1 MVKGKKKKKDRKEYW
16 LLKSQDRKHTH
27 THMLMP
33 FLITV
38 SKANHVALLNFI
50 QKKTIL
56 LCSRRITR
64 NIDIWNYNNDHLM
77 ASIILSILFFFLPTL
92 TVSSTNSREGGKDQF
107 YEHLVLAQLNHLKSL
122 RASPLFAKNKCHSKI
137 SKHWVLWKLSF
148 CDDYN

>member
-1 MVKGKKKKKDRKEYW
+1 MAKKKKKKRTEKNTDSSNLRTENT
-16 LLKSQDRKHTH
+16 HTH
-27 THMLMP
+27 TLMP
-33 FLITV
+33 FLITL
-38 SKANHVALLNFI
+38 SKANHVTLLNFI

-92 TVSSTNSREGGKDQF
+92 TVSSANSREGGKGQF

-122 RASPLFAKNKCHSKI
+122 RASPLFAKDKCHSKI
-137 SKHWVLWKLSF
+137 SQHWVLWKLSF
-148 CDDYN
+148 CHDYN